1 MKNELPPD
9 ELIEDEFLKHA
20 STNQI
25 CAWLSE
31 NADRGVT
38 EKNDHFRSLREKY
51 EPVWSKSEDK
61 LLKLSVC
68 RYGRNVKNLKRLLF
82 SKTVPDAYA
91 FAILGNCAFMR
102 DGGEY
107 ESLDWYVTPTDVLK
121 LYQRAPGEKS
131 RFYHLF
137 RSPSIGAGFLTD
149 LFRRAPPYDTFS
161 EEDLFGVLY
170 ILFNHNRKYFSEQSA
185 NYTNYYRKSQ
195 ARNLANAIVKFIWQS
210 KEKACPRYDASINW
224 YIAETIRS
232 FIEDSMSLDSDG
244 IPDIRVLMSFQASE
258 SLREEDRDELEKNLS
273 YIRFHLGNRAYANV
287 VLTPQEEAISKLR
300 DSDIGE
306 VRSIFYRN
314 APLHLI
320 YSVGNFQLK
329 RFFMEM
335 AQGSLEAIL
344 NEDALSLK
352 SVSEESRQIL
362 GGITRH
368 LERDKSGFLVSL
380 ALNRRHYKSK
390 SERAFLRELCRGGD
404 FLGAMLPYPFG
415 FGTCSDVFDQTCA
428 DIRRESPEYFDDD
441 TLEIRLL
448 QKLDKLSAE
457 VEYLKTLMKDRG
469 INEGKSRG

>member
-1 MKNELPPD
+1 MKNEPLPD
-9 ELIEDEFLKHA
+9 ELIEEEFLKHA

-25 CAWLSE
+25 CAWLLE

-38 EKNDHFRSLREKY
+38 EKNDHFQSLREKY

-68 RYGRNVKNLKRLLF
+68 RYGRNVKNLKRLLL
-82 SKTVPDAYA
+82 SKTLPDAYA
-91 FAILGNCAFMR
+91 FAILGNSALMR
-102 DGGEY
+102 DGGVY
-107 ESLDWYVTPTDVLK
+107 SSDFYMSPAHVLK
-121 LYQRAPGEKS
+121 LYQIAPGEKS

-137 RSPSIGAGFLTD
+137 WNASVGEHFLTN
-149 LFRRAPPYDTFS
+149 LFRRKPPYHTFS
-161 EEDLFGVLY
+161 EEHLFRVLY

-195 ARNLANAIVKFIWQS
+195 ARDLANAIVKFIWQS
-210 KEKACPRYDASINW
+210 KETACPRYDASINW
-224 YIAETIRS
+224 FIAETIRS

-287 VLTPQEEAISKLR
+287 VLTAQEEAISKLR

-320 YSVGNFQLK
+320 YSVSEFQLE
-329 RFFMEM
+329 RFFLEM

-344 NEDALSLK
+344 NGDALSLN

-368 LERDKSGFLVSL
+368 IERDKSGFLVSL
-380 ALNRRHYKSK
+380 ALNRRHYTSK
-390 SERAFLRELCRGGD
+390 SERAFLRELCRGSD
-404 FLGAMLPYPFG
+404 FLGAMLPDPFG
-415 FGTCSDVFDQTCA
+415 FGTCSDIFDQTCA

-469 INEGKSRG
+469 INKSN